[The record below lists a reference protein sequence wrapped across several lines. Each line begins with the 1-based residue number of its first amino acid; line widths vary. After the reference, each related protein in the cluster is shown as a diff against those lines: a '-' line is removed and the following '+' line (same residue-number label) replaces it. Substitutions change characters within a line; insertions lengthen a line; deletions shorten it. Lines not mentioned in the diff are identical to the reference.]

1 MKQIS
6 KSEFYVM
13 EALWDENP
21 LGAKEVNEILSTDK
35 NWNIKTTKTLLSRL
49 VEKGFLKT
57 RKDGHRFLY
66 SPVHTKE
73 DYAARS
79 MNHLSKRL
87 FDGSPVPIVLHLAR
101 TNALSKSDRDEITKY
116 LEELKGDD

>member
-13 EALWDENP
+13 EALWAESP
-21 LGAKEVNEILSTDK
+21 LGAKEVNVQLASDK
-35 NWNIKTTKTLLSRL
+35 EWNIKTTKTLLSRL

-57 RKDGHRFLY
+57 RKEGQRFLY
-66 SPVHTKE
+66 SPMQTKE

-79 MNHLSKRL
+79 MKHLSKRL
-87 FDGSPVPIVLHLAR
+87 FDGSPLPIVLHLAR
-101 TNALSKSDRDEITKY
+101 TNALSQSDREEITKY
-116 LEELKGDD
+116 LEELKRDS